1 VVLKSASEPI
11 FNVPPVVATTV
22 AVLVLVQAAQ
32 DFVLSE
38 SADSALLAWFAFI
51 PARYDPTPLVHGAY
65 PGGVAADAWTFLT
78 YALLHGSWLHV
89 GLNAVWL
96 LAFGTPIAR
105 RFGAIRFSIFFAVTA
120 VAGALAH
127 LVTHPGDQVPMVGAS
142 AAISGFM
149 AGAIRFVFQP
159 GGPLD
164 LWHGSD
170 AMPDRAPAA
179 PLSATLRDPKVL
191 AFLAIWFGLNLLFGI
206 SPLPVLGGEQPVA
219 WQAHLGGFL
228 GGLLAF
234 SAFDPIGP
242 GSAPGRGTRSVSS
255 DESPR
260 QN

>member
-1 VVLKSASEPI
+1 MVLKSASEPI

-38 SADSALLAWFAFI
+38 SADGALLAWFAFI

-65 PGGVAADAWTFLT
+65 PGGLAADAWTFLT

-89 GLNAVWL
+89 
-96 LAFGTPIAR
+96 
-105 RFGAIRFSIFFAVTA
+105 
-120 VAGALAH
+120 
-127 LVTHPGDQVPMVGAS
+127 
-142 AAISGFM
+142 
-149 AGAIRFVFQP
+149 
-159 GGPLD
+159 
-164 LWHGSD
+164 
-170 AMPDRAPAA
+170 
-179 PLSATLRDPKVL
+179 
-191 AFLAIWFGLNLLFGI
+191 GLNLLFGI

-242 GSAPGRGTRSVSS
+242 GSAPGRGTRSLSS